1 MNNVQFNELSGRI
14 DGVARVLMA
23 VIADLEM
30 QERLDGNRFC
40 QRLRRY
46 ADGRSQY
53 QEHLKCVQ
61 VIRQIADE
69 LDAARLNR
77 SEGH

>member
-1 MNNVQFNELSGRI
+1 MDDAQFKELAGRI
-14 DGVARVLMA
+14 DGVGRVLAML
-23 VIADLEM
+23 IADLEM
-30 QERLDGNRFC
+30 QERLEGNRFC
-40 QRLRRY
+40 QHLRRY
-46 ADGRSQY
+46 ADARGRH

-69 LDAARLNR
+69 LDDARLTR